1 MKLAELTQA
10 PKIDAILA
18 AQNVNGFEKPGGTD
32 KQTLHSYGPVY
43 EELMRP
49 LMDKECTVLE
59 VGVQL
64 GGSILLWHDLLPK
77 GFVIGVDIEK
87 SYHESIPTRM
97 DEERHALLIQDAYT
111 SETINRIKELA
122 PDGLDLAIDDGPHS
136 LQSQIDFLRLYLP
149 LLKKGGVAVVE
160 DIQSPSW
167 YDSLLAEVPST
178 MSIEEVDIRGRKGRY
193 DDLMLVVRN
202 DQ

>member
-10 PKIDAILA
+10 PKIDAILD

-49 LMDKECTVLE
+49 LMDKECAVLE

-97 DEERHALLIQDAYT
+97 DEKRHALLIQDAYT
-111 SETINRIKELA
+111 PETIDCIKELA
-122 PDGLDLAIDDGPHS
+122 PNGLDLAIDDGPHS

>member
-10 PKIDAILA
+10 PKIDAILN

-77 GFVIGVDIEK
+77 CFVIGVDIEK
-87 SYHESIPTRM
+87 SYHESVPTRM
-97 DEERHALLIQDAYT
+97 DKERHALLIQDAYT
-111 SETINRIKELA
+111 SEAINRIKELA

>member
-1 MKLAELTQA
+1 MKLAELTKA

-43 EELMRP
+43 EKLMSP
-49 LMDKECTVLE
+49 LMDKDCTILE

-64 GGSILLWHDLLPK
+64 GGSILLWHDLLPRA
-77 GFVIGVDIEK
+77 FVIGVDIEK
-87 SYHESIPTRM
+87 SYHESIPSRM
-97 DEERHALLIQDAYT
+97 DAERYALLIENAYT
-111 SETINRIKELA
+111 TEAIQDIKELA

-149 LLKKGGVAVVE
+149 LLKKGGVAVIE
-160 DIQSPSW
+160 DIQSPDW
-167 YDSLLAEVPST
+167 YDALLAEVPST
-178 MSIEEVDIRGRKGRY
+178 MSVEEVDIRARKGRY